1 MFDKKEM
8 KMIDFEKAK
17 KYLYEGV
24 PVFMVKLDGTLKELT
39 EATDWKS
46 LFFHNIKGGSYAVY
60 RRKSKREFRKEI
72 RIGGKIFTVE
82 HTMKGGDFEWKFA
95 SYRDKQ

>member
-17 KYLYEGV
+17 KYMCEGL
-24 PVFMVKLDGTLKELT
+24 PVFMVKLDGTLRELT
-39 EATDWKS
+39 GETDWMI
-46 LFFHNIKGGSYAVY
+46 LLIHNLNGGSYAIY
-60 RRKSKREFRKEI
+60 RRNSNGEFQKEI
-72 RIGGKIFTVE
+72 RIGGKVFTVE
-82 HTMKGGDFEWKFA
+82 HTKKGGDFEWKFA

>member
-8 KMIDFEKAK
+8 KMIDFKKAK
-17 KYLYEGV
+17 KYLYEGI

-39 EATDWKS
+39 EATDWMS

-60 RRKSKREFRKEI
+60 RRKSKGEFRKEI
-72 RIGGKIFTVE
+72 RIGGKVFAVE
-82 HTMKGGDFEWKFA
+82 HTKKGGDSEWKFA